1 MRARLTKVQM
11 QMLLDGKP
19 VTNGRL
25 KFALPEGESEARKVL
40 RSMVENEDLR
50 KQYAIFLDMSELA
63 IVVEEYK

>member
-19 VTNGRL
+19 VTNGRV
-25 KFALPEGESEARKVL
+25 KFVLPEGESETRKVL
-40 RSMVENEDLR
+40 QSMVSNEALR
-50 KQYAIFLDMSELA
+50 KQYAIFLDMSDLT

>member
-11 QMLLDGKP
+11 QMLLDGKE
-19 VTNGRL
+19 VTNGRQR
-25 KFALPEGESEARKVL
+25 FALPEGESETRKVL

-50 KQYAIFLDMSELA
+50 KQYAIFLDMSEPA

>member
-19 VTNGRL
+19 VTNGRV
-25 KFALPEGESEARKVL
+25 KFALPEGDSETRKVL

-50 KQYAIFLDMSELA
+50 KQYAVFLDMSELA

>member
-19 VTNGRL
+19 VTNGRV
-25 KFALPEGESEARKVL
+25 KFALPEGESETRKVL
-40 RSMVENEDLR
+40 QSMVSNEALR
-50 KQYAIFLDMSELA
+50 KQYAIFLDMSDLT

>member
-11 QMLLDGKP
+11 QMLLDGKE
-19 VTNGRL
+19 VTNGRQR
-25 KFALPEGESEARKVL
+25 FALPEGESETRKVL